1 MAPFLTSGIPRRR
14 RVFVIAVLAFF
25 IWALL
30 PIESFN
36 PPRRLVNS
44 VMMMGGLELGASS
57 PPGGRESML
66 KYVDP
71 LIGTVNGGHVFPGAT
86 LPYGMAKAVA
96 DVDNW
101 AEIAAGFVS
110 DTSKV
115 TGFSH
120 LHDSGTG
127 GSPSLGNFPLFVHPG
142 CPNDDHLNCN
152 YSGATRAVE
161 RIANSTVARP
171 GYFSIALN
179 NSVGYEMTAS
189 MHTTLFR
196 INVPDQGDIVVSN
209 GTTAPNSPLLLLDL
223 TDLGKTRRGGSIQ
236 VDPETGRMTGSGKFS
251 PSFGHGQYSAYFCAD
266 FSGAGIR
273 KTGTFVKEKADE
285 KVKAMGIDVGES
297 AVPAGSAGGFVQFNR
312 PLSSQFLARV
322 GLSFKSVAQA
332 CQNAEKEIPGFD
344 FDSVVKAGEKAWSEK
359 LSVIQVDHTGV
370 NEGFLTTFW
379 SGFYRALLSPQD
391 YTGENPL
398 WNSSEPYFDSFYCI
412 WDSFRAQHP
421 LLTLVDPKEQTRM
434 VRALIDIYKHEGK
447 LPDCRMSFAQGYT
460 QGGSNGDVVL
470 ADAYLKKL
478 HDGIDWN
485 LGYEA
490 VVSDAEIEPEDWTRV
505 GRGNL
510 EAWKTYGFIP
520 NDDNDK
526 NHTGPQTR
534 TVSRTVEYA
543 YEDFT
548 IALMARGLGKR
559 DDERKYLERS
569 KNWENVFDPDA
580 ADQYTDA
587 GRGVIGSDFKG
598 FMQPRSRNGEFTYQN
613 MRLCSPVHEMHKCYF
628 DTVYDTYEGSPW
640 LYTFYVP
647 QDMASLIVRLGG
659 KEAFID
665 RLSYFH
671 SSGIIYMGNE
681 QSFLPTYQFHY
692 GGRPALSSYWLH
704 QYIPGQFNSSINGI
718 PGNDDC
724 AMGAFTTFAF
734 MGFFPVAGQDVYL
747 LTPPLFREVNLQTP
761 TGRRATIRNIGFDP
775 MYEAIYIQSAKLDG
789 KPYTKNWIAHDFFY
803 HGGLLELTLGRNE
816 SAWGTRDEDLP
827 PSSST
832 QTWAP

>member
-1 MAPFLTSGIPRRR
+1 MAPLLTSGLPRRK
-14 RVFVIAVLAFF
+14 RVVVIAIFAFL

-30 PIESFN
+30 PIDGFN
-36 PPRRLVNS
+36 PPRRLLNS
-44 VMMMGGLELGASS
+44 VMTAGGIELASS
-57 PPGGRESML
+57 TLPGGVGAML
-66 KYVDP
+66 RYVDP

-101 AEIAAGFVS
+101 GEIAAGFVS
-110 DTSKV
+110 DSSKV

-142 CPNDDHLNCN
+142 CPGDNYLECS
-152 YSGATRAVE
+152 YSGATRATERVE
-161 RIANSTVARP
+161 NSTVARP

-179 NSVGYEMTAS
+179 NSVGYEMTAA

-196 INVPDQGDIVVSN
+196 FSVPDEGEILSSNGIVV
-209 GTTAPNSPLLLLDL
+209 PNSPVLLLDL
-223 TDLGKTRRGGSIQ
+223 TDLRTDTPRR
-236 VDPETGRMTGSGKFS
+236 

-266 FSGAGIR
+266 FKGAEIR
-273 KTGTFVKEKADE
+273 KTGTFVNTKANE
-285 KVKAMGIDVGES
+285 TAKGMGRGS
-297 AVPAGSAGGFVQFNR
+297 SGGSTMPAGSAGGFVQFDR
-312 PLSSQFLARV
+312 PLESQFLARV
-322 GLSFKSVAQA
+322 GLSFMSVAQA
-332 CQNAEKEIPGFD
+332 CQNAEREIPDFN
-344 FDSVVKAGEKAWSEK
+344 FDSVVEAGKRAWSEK
-359 LSVIQVDHTGV
+359 LSVIQVDQVGV
-370 NEGFLTTFW
+370 SEDLLTTFW

-447 LPDCRMSFAQGYT
+447 LPDCRMSFAKGYT

-470 ADAYLKKL
+470 ADAFLKNL
-478 HDGIDWN
+478 HEGVDWN

-490 VVSDAEIEPEDWTRV
+490 VVSDAEVEPEDWTSI

-520 NDDNDK
+520 NDDDDK

-548 IALMARGLGKR
+548 IALMARGLAEKTT
-559 DDERKYLERS
+559 S
-569 KNWENVFDPDA
+569 
-580 ADQYTDA
+580 DQYTD
-587 GRGVIGSDFKG
+587 GGLGVVGSDFKG
-598 FMQPRSRNGEFTYQN
+598 FMQPRSRNGAFTYQN
-613 MRLCSPVHEMHKCYF
+613 MRLCSPVYEMHKCYF

-647 QDMASLIVRLGG
+647 QDMASLILRLGG

-692 GGRPALSSYWLH
+692 GGRPGLSSYWLH

-747 LTPPLFREVNLQTP
+747 LTPPLFREVHLQTP
-761 TGRRATIRNIGFDP
+761 TGKRATIRNVGFDP
-775 MYEAIYIQSAKLDG
+775 SYKAIYIQKARLNG
-789 KPYTKNWIAHDFFY
+789 KPYTKNWITHDFFY
-803 HGGLLELTLGRNE
+803 RGGLLELTLGPKE
-816 SAWGTRDEDLP
+816 SEWGTREADLP
-827 PSSST
+827 PSLST
-832 QTWAP
+832 QARAP

>member
-1 MAPFLTSGIPRRR
+1 MAPLLTSGLPRRK
-14 RVFVIAVLAFF
+14 RVVVIAIFAFL

-30 PIESFN
+30 PIDGFN
-36 PPRRLVNS
+36 PPRRLLNS
-44 VMMMGGLELGASS
+44 VMTAGGIELASS
-57 PPGGRESML
+57 TLPGGVGAML
-66 KYVDP
+66 RYVDP

-101 AEIAAGFVS
+101 GEIAAGFVS
-110 DTSKV
+110 DSSKV

-142 CPNDDHLNCN
+142 CPGDNYLECS
-152 YSGATRAVE
+152 YSGATRATERVE
-161 RIANSTVARP
+161 NSTVARP

-179 NSVGYEMTAS
+179 NSVGYEMTAA

-196 INVPDQGDIVVSN
+196 FSVPDEGEILSSNGIVV
-209 GTTAPNSPLLLLDL
+209 PNSPVLLLDL
-223 TDLGKTRRGGSIQ
+223 TDLGRTRRGGEIQ
-236 VDPETGRMTGSGKFS
+236 VDPGSGRMTGNGKFS

-266 FSGAGIR
+266 FKGAEIR
-273 KTGTFVKEKADE
+273 KTGTFVNTKANE
-285 KVKAMGIDVGES
+285 TAKGMGRGS
-297 AVPAGSAGGFVQFNR
+297 SGGSTMPAGSAGGFVQFDR
-312 PLSSQFLARV
+312 PWKANSWPEL
-322 GLSFKSVAQA
+322 GCLSFV
-332 CQNAEKEIPGFD
+332 E
-344 FDSVVKAGEKAWSEK
+344 AGKRAWSEK
-359 LSVIQVDHTGV
+359 LSVIQVDQVGV
-370 NEGFLTTFW
+370 SEDLLTTFW

-447 LPDCRMSFAQGYT
+447 LPDCRMSFAKGYT

-470 ADAYLKKL
+470 ADAFLKNL
-478 HDGIDWN
+478 HEGVDWN

-490 VVSDAEIEPEDWTRV
+490 VVSDAEVEPEDWTSI

-520 NDDNDK
+520 NDDDDK

-548 IALMARGLGKR
+548 IALMARGLGRK

-580 ADQYTDA
+580 KDQYTD
-587 GRGVIGSDFKG
+587 GGLGVVGSDFKG
-598 FMQPRSRNGEFTYQN
+598 FMQPRSRNGAFTYQN
-613 MRLCSPVHEMHKCYF
+613 MRLCSPVYEMHKCYF

-647 QDMASLIVRLGG
+647 QDMASLILRLGG

-692 GGRPALSSYWLH
+692 GGRPGLSSYWLH

-747 LTPPLFREVNLQTP
+747 LTPPLFREVHLQTP
-761 TGRRATIRNIGFDP
+761 TGKRATIRNVGFDP
-775 MYEAIYIQSAKLDG
+775 SYKAIYIQKARLNG
-789 KPYTKNWIAHDFFY
+789 KPYTKNWITHDFFY
-803 HGGLLELTLGRNE
+803 RGGLLELTLGPKE
-816 SAWGTRDEDLP
+816 SEWGTREADLP
-827 PSSST
+827 PSLST
-832 QTWAP
+832 QARAP

>member
-1 MAPFLTSGIPRRR
+1 MAPFLMSGLPRRR
-14 RVFVIAVLAFF
+14 RVLVIALFAFF

-36 PPRRLVNS
+36 PPRRLLNS
-44 VMMMGGLELGASS
+44 VMTAGGFGLGASTLS
-57 PPGGRESML
+57 GDVGGTLR
-66 KYVDP
+66 YVDP

-101 AEIAAGFVS
+101 GEIAAGFVS
-110 DTSKV
+110 DSSKV

-142 CPNDDHLNCN
+142 CPDDNYLECN
-152 YSGATRAVE
+152 YPVATRATE
-161 RIANSTVARP
+161 RIENSTVARP

-179 NSVGYEMTAS
+179 NSVVYEMTAA
-189 MHTTLFR
+189 MHTTIFR
-196 INVPDQGDIVVSN
+196 FNLPDQGDILSSNSIVV
-209 GTTAPNSPLLLLDL
+209 PNSPVLLMDL
-223 TDLGKTRRGGSIQ
+223 TDLGRTRHGGEIK
-236 VDPETGRMTGSGKFS
+236 VDPQTGRMTGSGKFS
-251 PSFGHGQYSAYFCAD
+251 PSFGRGQYSAYFCAD
-266 FSGAGIR
+266 FRGAGIR
-273 KTGTFVKEKADE
+273 KTGTFVNTKADE
-285 KVKAMGIDVGES
+285 KVKVMGRGS
-297 AVPAGSAGGFVQFNR
+297 ASGTPMPAGSAGGFVQFDR
-312 PLSSQFLARV
+312 SLGSQFLARV
-322 GLSFKSVAQA
+322 GLSFMSVTQA
-332 CQNAEKEIPGFD
+332 CQNAEKEIPDFD
-344 FDSVVKAGEKAWSEK
+344 FDSVVKASERAWSEK
-359 LSVIQVDHTGV
+359 LSVIKIDQVGV
-370 NEGFLTTFW
+370 NDNLLTTFW

-398 WNSSEPYFDSFYCI
+398 WNSSEPYL
-412 WDSFRAQHP
+412 AQHP

-447 LPDCRMSFAQGYT
+447 LPDCRMSFAPGYT

-470 ADAYLKKL
+470 ADAFLKKL

-485 LGYEA
+485 LAYEA
-490 VVSDAEIEPEDWTRV
+490 VVSDAEIELEDWTSV

-520 NDDNDK
+520 DDDDDK
-526 NHTGPQTR
+526 NGTGPETR

-548 IALMARGLGKR
+548 IALMARGLGKE

-580 ADQYTDA
+580 EDQYTDG
-587 GRGVIGSDFKG
+587 GRGVVGSDFKG
-598 FMQPRSRNGEFTYQN
+598 FMQPRSRNGAFKYQN
-613 MRLCSPVHEMHKCYF
+613 MRLCSPVYEMHKCYF
-628 DTVYDTYEGSPW
+628 DTPW

-659 KEAFID
+659 KDSFVD

-692 GGRPALSSYWLH
+692 GGRPGLSSYWLH

-761 TGRRATIRNIGFDP
+761 SGKRATIRNIGFDP
-775 MYEAIYIQSAKLDG
+775 SYEAIYIQKARLNG
-789 KPYTKNWIAHDFFY
+789 KSYTKNWITHDFFY
-803 HGGLLELTLGRNE
+803 HGGLLELTLGPKE
-816 SAWGTRDEDLP
+816 SEWGTRDEDLP

-832 QTWAP
+832 HATAP

>member
-14 RVFVIAVLAFF
+14 RVFVIAIFAFF

-36 PPRRLVNS
+36 PPRRMLNS
-44 VMMMGGLELGASS
+44 VMMMGGLELGASPLS
-57 PPGGRESML
+57 SHTGAML
-66 KYVDP
+66 RYVDP

-101 AEIAAGFVS
+101 GEIAAGFVS

-127 GSPSLGNFPLFVHPG
+127 GSPSLGNFPIFVHPG
-142 CPNDDHLNCN
+142 CPNDDYLNCD
-152 YSGATRAVE
+152 YSGATRAKD
-161 RIANSTVARP
+161 RITNTTVARP

-179 NSVGYEMTAS
+179 NSVGYEMTAT

-196 INVPDQGDIVVSN
+196 INVPDQGDIAVSN
-209 GTTAPNSPLLLLDL
+209 DTTVPNSPLLLLDL
-223 TDLGKTRRGGSIQ
+223 TDLAKTRRGGEIQ
-236 VDPETGRMTGSGKFS
+236 VDPATGRMTGSGKFS

-266 FSGAGIR
+266 VSGAAVR

-285 KVKAMGIDVGES
+285 TVKALGKGASEP
-297 AVPAGSAGGFVQFNR
+297 AVPAGSAGGFVQLHR
-312 PLSSQFLARV
+312 PRGSQFLARI

-332 CQNAEKEIPGFD
+332 CQNGEKEIPNFD
-344 FDSVVKAGEKAWSEK
+344 FDSVVKASEKAWSEK
-359 LSVIQVDHTGV
+359 LSVIQVDEFGV

-470 ADAYLKKL
+470 ADAYIKKL

-490 VVSDAEIEPEDWTRV
+490 VVSDAEIEPADWTSV

-510 EAWKTYGFIP
+510 EAWKMYGFIP
-520 NDDNDK
+520 NDDVDT

-548 IALMARGLGKR
+548 IALMARGLGKK

-580 ADQYTDA
+580 EDQYTEG

-598 FMQPRSRNGEFTYQN
+598 FMQPRSRNGAFTYQN
-613 MRLCSPVHEMHKCYF
+613 MRLCSPVYEMHKCYF

-665 RLSYFH
+665 RLNYFH

-704 QYIPGQFNSSINGI
+704 QYIPSQFNSSINGI

-747 LTPPLFREVNLQTP
+747 LTPPLFREVSLQTP
-761 TGRRATIRNIGFDP
+761 TGKRATIRNIGFDQS
-775 MYEAIYIQSAKLDG
+775 YEAIYIQKATLNG
-789 KPYTKNWIAHDFFY
+789 KPYTKNWITHDFFY

-816 SAWGTRDEDLP
+816 SDWGTREEDLP
-827 PSSST
+827 PSTST
-832 QTWAP
+832 QAGAP

>member
-1 MAPFLTSGIPRRR
+1 MARFLTSGFPRRK
-14 RVFVIAVLAFF
+14 RVIVVVIFAFF

-36 PPRRLVNS
+36 PPRRLLNS
-44 VMMMGGLELGASS
+44 VMSAGGIELGSS
-57 PPGGRESML
+57 TLPGGVGAML
-66 KYVDP
+66 RYVDP

-86 LPYGMAKAVA
+86 LPYG
-96 DVDNW
+96 
-101 AEIAAGFVS
+101 
-110 DTSKV
+110 
-115 TGFSH
+115 
-120 LHDSGTG
+120 TG

-142 CPNDDHLNCN
+142 CPGDNYLECS
-152 YSGATRAVE
+152 YSGATRATE
-161 RIANSTVARP
+161 RIENSTVARP

-179 NSVGYEMTAS
+179 NSVGYEMTAA

-196 INVPDQGDIVVSN
+196 FNIPDQADILSSKGTVV
-209 GTTAPNSPLLLLDL
+209 PNSPVLLLDL
-223 TDLGKTRRGGSIQ
+223 TDLGRTRRGGEIQ
-236 VDPETGRMTGSGKFS
+236 VDPESGRMTGSGKFM

-266 FSGAGIR
+266 FKGAGIR
-273 KTGTFVKEKADE
+273 KTGTFVNTKANE
-285 KVKAMGIDVGES
+285 TVKGMGRGGS
-297 AVPAGSAGGFVQFNR
+297 GGSTMPAGSAGGFVQFDR
-312 PLSSQFLARV
+312 PSESQFLARV
-322 GLSFKSVAQA
+322 GLSFMSVAQA
-332 CQNAEKEIPGFD
+332 CQNAEREIPDFD
-344 FDSVVKAGEKAWSEK
+344 FDSVVKASEKAWSEK
-359 LSVIQVDHTGV
+359 LSVIEVDQAGV
-370 NEGFLTTFW
+370 NEDLLTTFW

-447 LPDCRMSFAQGYT
+447 LPDCRMSFAKGYT

-470 ADAYLKKL
+470 ADAFLKNL
-478 HDGIDWN
+478 HEGIDWN

-490 VVSDAEIEPEDWTRV
+490 VVSDAEVEPDDWTSV

-520 NDDNDK
+520 NDDDDK

-548 IALMARGLGKR
+548 IALMARGAR
-559 DDERKYLERS
+559 PERRR
-569 KNWENVFDPDA
+569 A
-580 ADQYTDA
+580 QDQYTDA

-598 FMQPRSRNGEFTYQN
+598 FMQPRSRNGAFTYQN
-613 MRLCSPVHEMHKCYF
+613 MRLCSPVYEMHKCYF

-647 QDMASLIVRLGG
+647 QDMASLILRLGG

-692 GGRPALSSYWLH
+692 GGRPGLSSYWLH

-747 LTPPLFREVNLQTP
+747 LTPPLFREVHLQTP
-761 TGRRATIRNIGFDP
+761 SGKRATIRNIGFDP
-775 MYEAIYIQSAKLDG
+775 SYKAIYIQKARLNG
-789 KPYTKNWIAHDFFY
+789 KPYTKNWITHDFFTR
-803 HGGLLELTLGRNE
+803 GGLLELTLGPKE
-816 SAWGTRDEDLP
+816 SEWGTMEEDLP
-827 PSSST
+827 PSLST
-832 QTWAP
+832 QG

>member
-1 MAPFLTSGIPRRR
+1 MARFLTSGFPRRK
-14 RVFVIAVLAFF
+14 RVIVVAIFAFF

-36 PPRRLVNS
+36 PPRRLLNS
-44 VMMMGGLELGASS
+44 VMSAGGIELGSS
-57 PPGGRESML
+57 TLPGGVGAML
-66 KYVDP
+66 RYVDP

-86 LPYGMAKAVA
+86 LPYG
-96 DVDNW
+96 
-101 AEIAAGFVS
+101 
-110 DTSKV
+110 
-115 TGFSH
+115 
-120 LHDSGTG
+120 TG

-142 CPNDDHLNCN
+142 CPGDSYLECS
-152 YSGATRAVE
+152 YSGATRATE
-161 RIANSTVARP
+161 RIGNSTVARP
-171 GYFSIALN
+171 GYFSIVLN
-179 NSVGYEMTAS
+179 NSVGYEMTAA

-196 INVPDQGDIVVSN
+196 FNIPDQADILSSKGIVV
-209 GTTAPNSPLLLLDL
+209 PNSPVLLLDL
-223 TDLGKTRRGGSIQ
+223 TDLGRTRRGGEIQ
-236 VDPETGRMTGSGKFS
+236 VDPESGRMTGSGKFM

-266 FSGAGIR
+266 FKGAGIR
-273 KTGTFVKEKADE
+273 KTGTFVNTKANE
-285 KVKAMGIDVGES
+285 TVKGMGRGGS
-297 AVPAGSAGGFVQFNR
+297 GGSTMPAGSAGGFVQFDR
-312 PLSSQFLARV
+312 PSESQFLARV
-322 GLSFKSVAQA
+322 GLSFMSVAQA
-332 CQNAEKEIPGFD
+332 CQNAEREIPDFD
-344 FDSVVKAGEKAWSEK
+344 FGSVVKASEKAWSEK
-359 LSVIQVDHTGV
+359 LSVIEVDQAGV
-370 NEGFLTTFW
+370 NEDLLTTFW

-470 ADAYLKKL
+470 ADAFLKNL
-478 HDGIDWN
+478 HEGIDWN

-490 VVSDAEIEPEDWTRV
+490 VVSDAEVEPDDWTSV

-510 EAWKTYGFIP
+510 EAWKMYGFIP
-520 NDDNDK
+520 NDDDDK

-548 IALMARGLGKR
+548 IALMARGLGRK

-580 ADQYTDA
+580 KDQYTDA

-598 FMQPRSRNGEFTYQN
+598 FLQPRSRNGEFTYQN
-613 MRLCSPVHEMHKCYF
+613 MRLCSPVYEMHKCYF

-647 QDMASLIVRLGG
+647 QDMASLILRLGG

-692 GGRPALSSYWLH
+692 GGRPGLSSYWLH

-747 LTPPLFREVNLQTP
+747 LTPPLFREVHLQTP
-761 TGRRATIRNIGFDP
+761 SGKRATIRNIGFDP
-775 MYEAIYIQSAKLDG
+775 SYKAIYIQKARLNG
-789 KPYTKNWIAHDFFY
+789 KPYTKNWITHDFFAR
-803 HGGLLELTLGRNE
+803 GGLLELTLGPKE
-816 SAWGTRDEDLP
+816 SEWGTRGEDLP
-827 PSSST
+827 PSLST
-832 QTWAP
+832 QATAP

>member
-1 MAPFLTSGIPRRR
+1 MAPFLTSGFPRRR
-14 RVFVIAVLAFF
+14 RVLVIATFAFF

-30 PIESFN
+30 PVKSFN
-36 PPRRLVNS
+36 PPRRLLNS
-44 VMMMGGLELGASS
+44 VMAAGGLEIGATTLTGSGS
-57 PPGGRESML
+57 VGGILR
-66 KYVDP
+66 YVDP

-86 LPYGMAKAVA
+86 LPYGKDLKSTVLLIQATWILTDFSGMAKAVA

-101 AEIAAGFVS
+101 GEIAAGFVS
-110 DTSKV
+110 DSSKV

-127 GSPSLGNFPLFVHPG
+127 GSPSLGNFPLFVHVG
-142 CPNDDHLNCN
+142 CPDDSYLECN
-152 YSGATRAVE
+152 YPGAARATE
-161 RIANSTVARP
+161 RIENTTVARP
-171 GYFSIALN
+171 GYFSITLN
-179 NSVGYEMTAS
+179 NSVGYEMTAAT
-189 MHTTLFR
+189 HTTLFR
-196 INVPDQGDIVVSN
+196 FNIPDQEDILLPTGIVV
-209 GTTAPNSPLLLLDL
+209 PNSPVLLLEL
-223 TDLGKTRRGGSIQ
+223 TDLGRTRRGGDIQ

-251 PSFGHGQYSAYFCAD
+251 PSFGRGQYSAYFCAD
-266 FSGAGIR
+266 FRGAGVR
-273 KTGTFVKEKADE
+273 KTGTFVNTKANE
-285 KVKAMGIDVGES
+285 TVKGMGRGS
-297 AVPAGSAGGFVQFNR
+297 SSGSTMPAGSVGGFVQFDR
-312 PLSSQFLARV
+312 PLGRQFLARV
-322 GLSFKSVAQA
+322 GLSFMSVAQA
-332 CQNAEKEIPGFD
+332 CQNGEREIPDFD
-344 FDSVVKAGEKAWSEK
+344 FDSVVLASEQAWSEK
-359 LSVIQVDHTGV
+359 LSVIQVDKVDV
-370 NEGFLTTFW
+370 NNDLLTTFW
-379 SGFYRALLSPQD
+379 SGLYRALLSPQD

-398 WNSSEPYFDSFYCI
+398 WNSSEPYL
-412 WDSFRAQHP
+412 AQHP

-447 LPDCRMSFAQGYT
+447 LPDCRMSFAKGYT

-470 ADAYLKKL
+470 ADAFLKKL
-478 HDGIDWN
+478 HDGIDWG

-490 VVSDAEIEPEDWTRV
+490 VISDAEIEPDDWTSE

-520 NDDNDK
+520 NDDDDK
-526 NHTGPQTR
+526 IIR
-534 TVSRTVEYA
+534 
-543 YEDFT
+543 DFT
-548 IALMARGLGKR
+548 IALMARGLGKK

-580 ADQYTDA
+580 EDQYTDG
-587 GRGVIGSDFKG
+587 GRGVVGSEFKG
-598 FMQPRSRNGEFTYQN
+598 FMQPRSRNGAFQYQN
-613 MRLCSPVHEMHKCYF
+613 MRLCSPVYEMHKCYF

-647 QDMASLIVRLGG
+647 QDMASLIVTLGG
-659 KEAFID
+659 KEAFIN

-692 GGRPALSSYWLH
+692 GGRPGLSSYWLH

-747 LTPPLFREVNLQTP
+747 LTPPLFREVRLQTP
-761 TGRRATIRNIGFDP
+761 SGKPATIRNIGFDP
-775 MYEAIYIQSAKLDG
+775 SYKAIYIQKARLNG
-789 KPYTKNWIAHDFFY
+789 KPYTKNWITHDFFY
-803 HGGLLELTLGRNE
+803 HGGLLELTLGPEE
-816 SAWGTRDEDLP
+816 SEWGTRDEDLP

-832 QTWAP
+832 QANAP